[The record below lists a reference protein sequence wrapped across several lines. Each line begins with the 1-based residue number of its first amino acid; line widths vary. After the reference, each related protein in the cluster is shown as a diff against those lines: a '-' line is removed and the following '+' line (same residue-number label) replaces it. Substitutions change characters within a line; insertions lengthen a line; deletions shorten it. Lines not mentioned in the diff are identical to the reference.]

1 MNSTFMKLAIAY
13 IAGIGTYALYQN
25 YKITSKVESIH
36 TQLMSAD
43 SLEPSDDDSSAAE
56 SCACDNDAR
65 YNVDPRQ
72 DSKNIPIPS
81 IPTCSTMVHNAVPKG
96 VTPVAM
102 GAWFSKVTLD
112 IMFCNKPD
120 ANGIFVYK
128 AVTDDGTPTYVIEAA
143 RRNEI
148 LSTDDG
154 SSYIY
159 YSRTM
164 CPTVCGACGM

>member
-1 MNSTFMKLAIAY
+1 MNSAFMKLAIAY

-25 YKITSKVESIH
+25 YKITDKVENIN

-43 SLEPSDDDSSAAE
+43 SIGSTEDDSSTAQL
-56 SCACDNDAR
+56 CPCDNAAR
-65 YNVDPRQ
+65 YNVDPRL

-81 IPTCSTMVHNAVPKG
+81 IPTCSTMVHNVYKG

-120 ANGIFVYK
+120 ANGIYVYR
-128 AVTDDGTPTYVIEAA
+128 AVTDEGIPTYVIEAA
-143 RRNEI
+143 RTNAI

-159 YSRTM
+159 YSKTM
-164 CPTVCGACGM
+164 CPTACGACGM

>member
-1 MNSTFMKLAIAY
+1 MNSTLIKIGIAY

-25 YKITSKVESIH
+25 YNITNKVENIN

-43 SLEPSDDDSSAAE
+43 SIESTENDSSTTE
-56 SCACDNDAR
+56 LCPCDNGPR

-72 DSKNIPIPS
+72 DSRNIPIPS

-120 ANGIFVYK
+120 ANGIYVYK
-128 AVTDDGTPTYVIEAA
+128 AVMDDGTPTYVIEAA
-143 RRNEI
+143 RSNAI